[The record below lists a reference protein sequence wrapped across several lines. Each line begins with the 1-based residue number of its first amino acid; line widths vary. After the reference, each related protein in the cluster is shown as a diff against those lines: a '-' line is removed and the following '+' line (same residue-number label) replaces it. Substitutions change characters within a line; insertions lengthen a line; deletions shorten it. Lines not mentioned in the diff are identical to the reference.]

1 MKLKPNYW
9 VLTYA
14 LFACAMSLVAVTYS
28 PEQVP
33 IHWNMQGEIDGYGPK
48 YIYLIFGCL
57 GFLGYFL
64 MDFIRK
70 IDPNSRKI

>member
-57 GFLGYFL
+57 
-64 MDFIRK
+64 
-70 IDPNSRKI
+70 